1 MPFAPASSVPE
12 RLTALPLLFPVPRKS
27 GYVNPQWRPGSNSR
41 TKSVKSPWGRKK
53 TFPFGRFKIKQ
64 IVGEFP
70 LRHFIVKKK
79 ARKVGFTFMSV
90 TNELDKEEE
99 MKISCDG

>member
-27 GYVNPQWRPGSNSR
+27 GYVNPQWRAGRSR
-41 TKSVKSPWGRKK
+41 SSHRGVGKK
-53 TFPFGRFKIKQ
+53 PFPFGRFKIKQ
-64 IVGEFP
+64 IVGEFS